1 MSNKVMVAVD
11 GSEKDGRGLSIGLA
25 MANLLDAAV
34 HLVRVVDAA
43 SSHDAERALATTVD
57 RLTPKA
63 GRDISAE
70 VLAGTDVSSVLVRRA
85 SERDVRVVVM
95 GTRAASA
102 AGLALV
108 GSVADR
114 VLGECP
120 KPVVLVPPGAADI
133 AGRDVEL
140 KRFLVPV
147 DGSPLAAR
155 AVDFLSRMPR
165 LADVQFVILQ
175 VLHNARDVAA
185 QQRRL
190 RRVADRFAA
199 HDAHAES
206 RVVVAGD
213 VAQTIATAVRTF
225 FVDMIAMSTRGES
238 ALKQLVFGSV
248 AKGVVRAA
256 DVPVLLLTP
265 TMLAADT
272 STAREHSGATR

>member
-11 GSEKDGRGLSIGLA
+11 GSEKDGRGLSIGFA
-25 MANLLDAAV
+25 MANVLDAAV
-34 HLVRVVDAA
+34 HLVRVVDDAGRG
-43 SSHDAERALATTVD
+43 DAESALETTVA
-57 RLTPKA
+57 RITPNA
-63 GRDISAE
+63 GRDISVE
-70 VLAGTDVSSVLVRRA
+70 VLAGTDASSVLVRRA
-85 SERDVRVVVM
+85 SARDVRVVVM

-102 AGLALV
+102 AGLALI

-114 VLGECP
+114 VLGESP

-133 AGRDVEL
+133 EGRYVEL

-155 AVDFLSRMPR
+155 SVDFLSRMPHA
-165 LADVQFVILQ
+165 ADLEFVLLQ
-175 VLHNARDVAA
+175 VLHNARDTLT

-199 HDAHAES
+199 HGAHAES
-206 RVVVAGD
+206 RSVVAGD
-213 VAQTIATAVRTF
+213 VAETIASAVRTF

-238 ALKQLVFGSV
+238 GLTQLVFGSV

-265 TMLAADT
+265 TVLAADT
-272 STAREHSGATR
+272 AAAREPSGATR